1 MKSSFL
7 VWLLSLIIITSRFIQ
22 DVVCI
27 NSSFCLIPSSIPR
40 CKYTEVC
47 LPFYLLIDIWVI
59 SGLWLFK
66 IKLHLWLLQ
75 MKLFFLS
82 PMVRGERG

>member
-7 VWLLSLIIITSRFIQ
+7 VWLLSLIIMTLRFIQ

-27 NSSFCLIPSSIPR
+27 NSSFFLILRSIPL
-40 CKYTEVC
+40 CKYTKVR
-47 LPFYLLIDIWVI
+47 LPFYPLIDIWVI
-59 SGLWLFK
+59 SGFWLFK

-75 MKLFFLS
+75 MKLFYLS
-82 PMVRGERG
+82 PTGRGER